1 MRHMEKA
8 KSDIRR
14 IDDNIIELI
23 GERLKRSKEIGMI
36 KAERLEGVRDME
48 AEMAM
53 VDRFRT
59 MAEMVGLHPDAAEDI
74 CRIIIEQT
82 TSVQASIP
90 RRPADKKTIA
100 IIGGEGK
107 MGKMMR
113 RLFERSEHDVIS
125 IDPVMKGGLRLENAS
140 AADVVIVSVPISSVS
155 DTLRSL
161 DRVCKED
168 ALIFDIS
175 SLKSPFI
182 DVLKEMGHRRKV
194 CSAHPMFGPSVRSM
208 HGRNLVICDCGSK
221 AAVKEA
227 ADLMRDQGANMKTM
241 DVDEH
246 DRFMS
251 YVLGL
256 SHIVNIAFFTVLERS
271 GISFRELCSVGS
283 TTFDKMVDT
292 NMSVALEDPYLYY
305 EIQHLN
311 TNRDRMLDE
320 LSGAI
325 HDVAEAAV
333 SRDAASFKELMIR
346 GREYFEE

>member
-1 MRHMEKA
+1 MESV

-23 GERLKRSKEIGMI
+23 GERLKRSREIGQM
-36 KAERLEGVRDME
+36 KAERAEGIRDME
-48 AEMAM
+48 ADMAM

-90 RRPADKKTIA
+90 RKPAEKKTIA
-100 IIGGEGK
+100 IVGGEGK
-107 MGKMMR
+107 MGRMMR
-113 RLFERSEHDVIS
+113 RLLERSEHEIIS
-125 IDPVMKGGLRLENAS
+125 IDPAMRGGLHIENAS
-140 AADVVIVSVPISSVS
+140 AADIVIVSVPISSVS

-161 DRVCKED
+161 DRICRED

-182 DVLKEMGHRRKV
+182 DVLKEMGAQRKV
-194 CSAHPMFGPSVRSM
+194 CSMHPMFGPSVRSM

-221 AAVKEA
+221 AAVKET
-227 ADLMRDQGANMKTM
+227 ADLMKDQGANMKIL

-283 TTFDKMVDT
+283 TTFDKMADT

-311 TNRDRMLDE
+311 TSRDRMLDE
-320 LSGAI
+320 LGDAI
-325 HDVAEAAV
+325 RDVAEAAV
-333 SRDAASFKELMIR
+333 NEDPASFKELMIK